1 MKQLLKTCRLLDYSS
16 TDPKTNL
23 AVNET
28 IFRSRHEGLTKDTLH
43 LWQCSNSVI
52 FGGPVS
58 YEEDINHETC
68 RKYGADI
75 VRAISVTPCIIYQD
89 SGSLNFAIATNA
101 AFFAK
106 NNQPVLSAYQ
116 ILNEAIATGL
126 QKFGVKV
133 RADSSGV
140 YVNNKKISEAL
151 QKWFYDFLLFQGT
164 LFINVDLS
172 IRKKIVK
179 TEAYPN
185 KNGTSYTSLSL
196 ELDKKIQVEDVKD
209 AVLQGIEER
218 LGIKFEKQGL
228 TMEEQKL
235 VEKLYRV
242 KYGFSG
248 WNLYGHEPFLVEMG
262 KTAIE
267 VFVAYPPTSKCHEL
281 IHLVND
287 ATSDLQGE
295 VKVIIWKRGKGI
307 NQHGPYPEMSS
318 SLVDA
323 QKRSIIPAIIING
336 KLAFSGS
343 VPSKDKLKQAI
354 INEL

>member
-43 LWQCSNSVI
+43 LWQGSNSVI

-75 VRAISVTPCIIYQD
+75 VRAISATPCIIYQD

-133 RADSSGV
+133 RADPSGV
-140 YVNNKKISEAL
+140 YVKNKKISEAL
-151 QKWFYDFLLFQGT
+151 QKWFHDFLLFQGT
-164 LFINVDLS
+164 LHVDTDINVHNGIIKPKSCLEKKAS
-172 IRKKIVK
+172 I
-179 TEAYPN
+179 
-185 KNGTSYTSLSL
+185 TSLSQ
-196 ELDKKIQVEDVKD
+196 ELGGKIRVDSVKEV
-209 AVLQGIEER
+209 VLGGMEER

-228 TMEEQKL
+228 TKDEQKL

-248 WNLYGHEPFLVEMG
+248 WNLYGREPFLVEMG

-295 VKVIIWKRGKGI
+295 VKVIIWMRGKGI

>member
-1 MKQLLKTCRLLDYSS
+1 M
-16 TDPKTNL
+16 
-23 AVNET
+23 
-28 IFRSRHEGLTKDTLH
+28 
-43 LWQCSNSVI
+43 
-52 FGGPVS
+52 
-58 YEEDINHETC
+58 
-68 RKYGADI
+68 
-75 VRAISVTPCIIYQD
+75 
-89 SGSLNFAIATNA
+89 
-101 AFFAK
+101 
-106 NNQPVLSAYQ
+106 
-116 ILNEAIATGL
+116 
-126 QKFGVKV
+126 
-133 RADSSGV
+133 
-140 YVNNKKISEAL
+140 
-151 QKWFYDFLLFQGT
+151 
-164 LFINVDLS
+164 
-172 IRKKIVK
+172 
-179 TEAYPN
+179 
-185 KNGTSYTSLSL
+185 
-196 ELDKKIQVEDVKD
+196 
-209 AVLQGIEER
+209 EER

-228 TMEEQKL
+228 TKDEQKL

-295 VKVIIWKRGKGI
+295 VKVIIWMRGKGI